1 VLTNKGIQRGDMTA
15 DTAFV
20 FDDQTRFVFR
30 NVHVNFTKDTG
41 EPNGTMRADSG
52 QYNMRTQVLEGWG
65 NVIITTT
72 DGRRLTT
79 PQLRYNQAANL
90 VSSDTS
96 FVLTDKD
103 RVQTG
108 IGFNSDPNLNRVQV
122 MRAAKGSGVITSFPD
137 H

>member
-1 VLTNKGIQRGDMTA
+1 
-15 DTAFV
+15 
-20 FDDQTRFVFR
+20 
-30 NVHVNFTKDTG
+30 VHVNFTKDTG